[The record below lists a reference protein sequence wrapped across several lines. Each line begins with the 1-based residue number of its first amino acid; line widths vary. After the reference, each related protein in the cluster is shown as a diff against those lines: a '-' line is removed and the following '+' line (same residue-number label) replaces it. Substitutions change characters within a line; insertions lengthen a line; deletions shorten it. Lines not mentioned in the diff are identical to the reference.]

1 MGSYGSTHRNKFH
14 RPLSVFP
21 GNFRSD
27 QCHVLPAAIRYQ
39 NLLATNIRG
48 LKEAGSP
55 ESAYCNQK
63 HILEKISEHISKTSE
78 LVEKMIQARK
88 ECNNITNTRT
98 RAIAYC
104 SQVKEKFFDEIR
116 YHVDK
121 LEHLVS
127 DEEWTLPKYREM
139 LFLR

>member
-1 MGSYGSTHRNKFH
+1 MGELATS
-14 RPLSVFP
+14 
-21 GNFRSD
+21 
-27 QCHVLPAAIRYQ
+27 HVLPAAIRYQ
-39 NLLATNIRG
+39 NLLSNNIRG

-121 LEHLVS
+121 LELLV
-127 DEEWTLPKYREM
+127 DDREWYLPKYREI